1 MSAKYHIY
9 VKRVEL
15 FEIYKLN
22 FIYIKIPRILVTKG
36 SVAKTTDRE
45 LQLHLD
51 GALFVLIL

>member
-9 VKRVEL
+9 VKKVEL

-22 FIYIKIPRILVTKG
+22 FIYIKIPRILVAKG
-36 SVAKTTDRE
+36 SVVKTTDWE
-45 LQLHLD
+45 LLHLD